1 MMKKCDWVRA
11 VVSLVSVAAG
21 NRCYL
26 CGTVE
31 RVAECDSVEIAN
43 VHAVFMHAAENMIGC
58 SQKLGEYPTLSA
70 ISVTLLFS

>member
-31 RVAECDSVEIAN
+31 RVAECKTVEIAN
-43 VHAVFMHAAENMIGC
+43 TDAVFAHAAENT
-58 SQKLGEYPTLSA
+58 LG
-70 ISVTLLFS
+70 